1 METFSADS
9 IPDQSGKTA
18 VITGANSGLGLQTA
32 LVLAAKGARVE
43 LACRNAARGE
53 AALQRIRAE
62 TGSDRVRVRPLDLG
76 SLASVRAFAAAQ
88 EAPVDLLIN
97 NAGVMATPHRATADG
112 FELQFGVNH
121 LGHFALTGLLLP
133 MLRAARAP
141 RVVTVSSLAHRG
153 GRMYFDDLDA
163 ARSYRPWA
171 RYNQS
176 KLANLLFTFELSR
189 RLEARGE
196 NLIAAAAHPGF
207 ASTNLTSG
215 MNHPAS
221 LDVLGAFFRLLGQ
234 NGALGALPTLY
245 AATAP
250 EVRGGDFYGPD
261 GPGQLRGTLHG
272 KPAPVT
278 PAPQARDPD
287 AARRLWEVSTK
298 LTGVT
303 FPGLE

>member
-32 LVLAAKGARVE
+32 LVLAAKGACVE

-215 MNHPAS
+215 MNYPAS